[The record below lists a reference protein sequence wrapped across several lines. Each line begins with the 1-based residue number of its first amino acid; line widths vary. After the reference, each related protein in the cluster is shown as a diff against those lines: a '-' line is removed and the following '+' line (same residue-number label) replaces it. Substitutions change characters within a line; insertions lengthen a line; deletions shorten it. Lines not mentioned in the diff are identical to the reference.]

1 MNYYTYS
8 LIMGLLS
15 VIIFYIYNYK
25 QGNILEKKK
34 YIQFFIT
41 STIFSV
47 MSIFGYLS
55 INKLNKV
62 DIRNNLTI
70 LTGEPNF

>member
-8 LIMGLLS
+8 LIMGLFS
-15 VIIFYIYNYK
+15 VIIYYIYNYK

-34 YIQFFIT
+34 YIQFFII

-47 MSIFGYLS
+47 ISIYGYIS
-55 INKLNKV
+55 INKLNKLN
-62 DIRNNLTI
+62 IRNNLTI